1 MGKIISHCF
10 ILTGMFPV
18 FISNAYLQSVLI
30 DKSVSDETLITSFF
44 RYVDTFEKEAIQ
56 SVMNGENEPDEESL
70 DIALGVFSRCQSN
83 SLPTK
88 KNIHDMVVNTA
99 RSELIC
105 RPTHALQ
112 AIQNG
117 MMMAHP
123 SL

>member
-1 MGKIISHCF
+1 
-10 ILTGMFPV
+10 MFPV

-88 KNIHDMVVNTA
+88 KNIHDMWSTQQEVN
-99 RSELIC
+99 
-105 RPTHALQ
+105 
-112 AIQNG
+112 
-117 MMMAHP
+117 
-123 SL
+123 